1 MGAEGLAVGLFVLGA
16 VIGLVGGWIN
26 PPRTLSAR
34 AVVGIFAALSVLGGA
49 IVFVQTRSTASSGA
63 PTVSS
68 PDTTATG
75 PGYVSADR
83 FRRIGP
89 AGGGFSVALSGTS
102 IVIRAPAAMVTSG
115 AWCSQI
121 TTGAATGPS
130 RSTSGLTRARE
141 CTGSPSSRKALTTTA
156 LRLVTRC
163 CSIGTLTARH
173 RGVFEASDAVH
184 WRDRRRLVR
193 RGATDLYEPRDGRD
207 QGPDLRRVGQ
217 RHPRGRLCQARL
229 AVLRRGD
236 GCRLGR
242 HDNPHRPRPPPLR
255 ARPAAA
261 WLGRRCGSRPGLA
274 RAGDP
279 YGCGRTAAVGQR
291 RSGRT

>member
-102 IVIRAPAAMVTSG
+102 IVIRAP
-115 AWCSQI
+115 
-121 TTGAATGPS
+121 
-130 RSTSGLTRARE
+130 
-141 CTGSPSSRKALTTTA
+141 
-156 LRLVTRC
+156 
-163 CSIGTLTARH
+163 
-173 RGVFEASDAVH
+173 
-184 WRDRRRLVR
+184 
-193 RGATDLYEPRDGRD
+193 
-207 QGPDLRRVGQ
+207 
-217 RHPRGRLCQARL
+217 
-229 AVLRRGD
+229 RGD
-236 GCRLGR
+236 GHQWGVVLPDHDWCGDGSISFDVRLDTGSGMYGFAVLPEGI
-242 HDNPHRPRPPPLR
+242 DNNGSPIGDAMLFYRDTDGTFIAEYSKLPTPFIGAIGGGSYAVAPLTSTSHVTV
-255 ARPAAA
+255 AIKDQTFAV
-261 WLGRRCGSRPGLA
+261 WVDGT
-274 RAGDP
+274 RAGD
-279 YGCGRTAAVGQR
+279 YAKLDSQSCGEVMAVGWGGTTIHIDHVLLR
-291 RSGRT
+291 